1 MSINNLQ
8 EYVFSSRYSRY
19 NPQLGRRETFSEAV
33 DRVIDMH
40 RAHFAQR
47 DLMIEDLLREVG
59 EAMKNRLVLGSQRA
73 LQFGGDPILKKN
85 ARMYNCTTSY
95 CDRPRFFQEALWLLL
110 CGCGVGFSV
119 QKHHIARL
127 PELAEPLSEEK
138 VFVIPDSIEGWAD
151 ALGVLLSSY
160 FTEKQPHPEYF
171 GNKILFDYS
180 LIRPKGTSITSGSG
194 KAPGPKPLKRSLELV
209 RQIMDR
215 TLAQGRNRLR
225 PIDAYDMVMHA
236 SDAVLSG
243 GVRRSATICLF
254 SPDDELMAK
263 AKTGNWFVEN
273 PQRARSNNSALLLR
287 NQTEKSRFLELMKSV
302 REFGEPGFVWADDK
316 DVTYNP
322 CVEIGLY
329 PQYDGKSGWA
339 FCNLCEINLGAVE
352 NEEQFTKAA
361 RAAAILGT
369 LQADY
374 TNFDYLGE
382 LSTKI
387 ARREALLGV
396 SMTGMMEH
404 PETSFDPEIQK
415 RMARLILEI
424 NEQVAERIGLNPAAR
439 ATCVKPAGSTS
450 CILGTSSGIHP
461 HHARRYFRRAQAND
475 DEPVAAFFRRQNP
488 HAVDES
494 VWDPNGHSIVITF
507 CIEAGEDAKVRKE
520 LDPVDLLKYVKLTKA
535 NWIDAGRRP
544 ERCIKPY
551 LSHNVS
557 NTITVPEGMWDC
569 VADFIYDNRDYFAG
583 ISLLPDGGDLDYPQ
597 APFCEVLTAAEIVE
611 QYGVGTIM
619 SSGLIV
625 DGLHAFDEN
634 LWEACDAALGRGHD
648 IDSLLE
654 PGQPRRV
661 QEAIAKVIFARK
673 DWVRRAHKFA
683 ANYFDNDV
691 LKMTR
696 CLKRVHNCK
705 MWEDLQR
712 ENTIV
717 DYTLLHEDQDNTIL
731 EQTIACGGGACE
743 IL

>member
-1 MSINNLQ
+1 MSMDNLQ
-8 EYVFSSRYSRY
+8 EYVFASRYSRY
-19 NPQLGRRETFSEAV
+19 NHELKRRETFAEAV

-40 RAHFAQR
+40 RSHFAQK
-47 DLMIEDLLREVG
+47 DIMAEDLLREVQQ
-59 EAMKNRLVLGSQRA
+59 AMKLRMVLGSQRA
-73 LQFGGDPILKKN
+73 LQFGGKPILNKN

-95 CDRPRFFQEALWLLL
+95 CDRPRFFQETLWLLL

-119 QKHHIARL
+119 QWHHIAKL
-127 PELAEPLSEEK
+127 PEIAPPSSK
-138 VFVIPDSIEGWAD
+138 VISFTIPDSIEGWAD
-151 ALGVLLSSY
+151 ALGALLSSY
-160 FTEKQPHPEYF
+160 FITSQPFPKYS
-171 GNKILFDYS
+171 GITVKFDYS
-180 LIRPKGTSITSGSG
+180 LIRPKGASITGGAG
-194 KAPGPKPLKRSLELV
+194 KAPGPRPLKRSLELV
-209 RQIMDR
+209 RGVLDQTISSG
-215 TLAQGRNRLR
+215 LNRLR

-254 SPDDELMAK
+254 SPDDEEMAK

-287 NQTEKSRFLELMKSV
+287 DGTDKHQFMSLMQSV
-302 REFGEPGFVWADDK
+302 REFGEPGFVWADSL

-329 PQYDGKSGWA
+329 PQIDGISGWA
-339 FCNLCEINLGAVE
+339 FCNLCEINMGAVD
-352 NEEQFTKAA
+352 NEEKFAQAS

-374 TNFDYLGE
+374 TDFDYLGE
-382 LSTKI
+382 ISTRI

-404 PETSFDPEIQK
+404 PQVSFDPAIQR
-415 RMARLILEI
+415 RMARLILEV
-424 NEQVAERIGLNPAAR
+424 NEQVAQRIGLNPAAR
-439 ATCVKPAGSTS
+439 ATCIKPAGSTS

-461 HHARRYFRRAQAND
+461 HHARRYFRRAQAN
-475 DEPVAAFFRRQNP
+475 EGEAIVSFFRRKNP
-488 HAVDES
+488 YAVEES
-494 VWDPNGHSIVITF
+494 VWDPNGSGVVITF
-507 CIEAGEDAKVRKE
+507 CIEATNEAKIRKE
-520 LDPVDLLKYVKLTKA
+520 LDPLALLEYVKLTKA
-535 NWIDAGRRP
+535 NWIDAGRRLDK
-544 ERCIKPY
+544 CTQPY

-557 NTITVPEGMWDC
+557 NTITVPEGQWGA
-569 VADFIYDNRDYFAG
+569 VADFIFENRMYFAG

-597 APFCEVLTAAEIVE
+597 APFCEVLSAEEIVDR
-611 QYGVGTIM
+611 YGVGAIM

-648 IDSLLE
+648 IESMLE
-654 PGQPRRV
+654 PQVPRRV
-661 QEAIAKVIFARK
+661 QEAVAKVIHARK
-673 DWVRRAHKFA
+673 DWVRRAYKFA
-683 ANYFDNDV
+683 HNYFGDDL

-705 MWEDLQR
+705 LWEDLQR
-712 ENTIV
+712 EYVKV
-717 DYTLLHEDQDNTIL
+717 DYTELFEDCDNTTV
-731 EQTIACGGGACE
+731 EETIACGGGACE